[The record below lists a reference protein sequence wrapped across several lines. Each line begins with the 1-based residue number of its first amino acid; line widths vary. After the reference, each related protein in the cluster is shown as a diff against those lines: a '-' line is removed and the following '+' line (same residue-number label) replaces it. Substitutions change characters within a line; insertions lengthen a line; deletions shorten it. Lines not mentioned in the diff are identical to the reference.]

1 MEGGL
6 AYICMYVHVSVVG
19 VRERRQQR
27 LARDGK
33 QCDNASNHRG
43 SS

>member
-1 MEGGL
+1 MHTDVC
-6 AYICMYVHVSVVG
+6 ISIYVHMSVVG
-19 VRERRQQR
+19 VQERRQQR

-33 QCDNASNHRG
+33 QCDNVSNHRG